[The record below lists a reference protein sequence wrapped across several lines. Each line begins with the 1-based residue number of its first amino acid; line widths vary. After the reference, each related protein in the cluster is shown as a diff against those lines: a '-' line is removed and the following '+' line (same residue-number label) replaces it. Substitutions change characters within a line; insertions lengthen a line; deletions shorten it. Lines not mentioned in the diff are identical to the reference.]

1 MQKLQM
7 KLRGFQGNMLKVL
20 RIPGGSGKFRFMWD
34 CDTCST
40 SDFEMFFF
48 FSVGYS
54 KLVNEIEGLSC
65 PLELIESLVCFC
77 SSADST

>member
-1 MQKLQM
+1 
-7 KLRGFQGNMLKVL
+7 MLKVL
-20 RIPGGSGKFRFMWD
+20 RTPGGFGKFRYLWD
-34 CDTCST
+34 CDTCLT
-40 SDFEMFFF
+40 FDFETFA

-77 SSADST
+77 SSAYSP